1 MIIADMQ
8 RKMKIARRKV
18 WDAIE
23 QHGGTTLLSTGITGD
38 DARMAKAAVDAGARL
53 LEPNHPAVA
62 LARGLRGV
70 NNMHAAEAIRHEV
83 PLAEMAAV
91 VSGVRAV
98 VGEDIYITVGVP
110 GGFTEVKPV
119 ILCDADFQ
127 MLSLAGTD
135 GLHIHKTSLEDLS
148 EVVERAHRYG
158 LLVDAYIGRSS
169 DLHPYGRPADTPEDV
184 ARTAKEM
191 ESAGADMIG
200 LMTGMSYEGTK
211 AGEIPSVMKERI
223 QALVES
229 VKVPTL
235 AEGGINS
242 VNQKAFRNT
251 GINIIVVGTAFD
263 DCAAQAIHSSV
274 QCFLPKE
281 SKGEHFAEV

>member
-1 MIIADMQ
+1 
-8 RKMKIARRKV
+8 
-18 WDAIE
+18 
-23 QHGGTTLLSTGITGD
+23 
-38 DARMAKAAVDAGARL
+38 
-53 LEPNHPAVA
+53 
-62 LARGLRGV
+62 
-70 NNMHAAEAIRHEV
+70 
-83 PLAEMAAV
+83 
-91 VSGVRAV
+91 
-98 VGEDIYITVGVP
+98 
-110 GGFTEVKPV
+110 
-119 ILCDADFQ
+119 
-127 MLSLAGTD
+127 
-135 GLHIHKTSLEDLS
+135 
-148 EVVERAHRYG
+148 
-158 LLVDAYIGRSS
+158 
-169 DLHPYGRPADTPEDV
+169 
-184 ARTAKEM
+184 M

-274 QCFLPKE
+274 KCFLPEEK
-281 SKGEHFAEV
+281 